1 MKKTIAGIFAVL
13 VLFLQ
18 LVAPVSAAISIP
30 DKTDYYVND
39 YMNVLNQNTIDTIN
53 DKNDRLDKGAEIVV
67 LTTDYINTDTEEF
80 AYQVFNQWGVGDS
93 KRNNGVLIVFVISEA
108 KFWIATGTGVEDVL
122 NSGVVSDIIYD
133 SLEKD
138 FDAGNYDRAMVNTV
152 NEIYRILANKY
163 GTISPTQSNNGFS
176 SGFSTFATTAGVL
189 LVIFLIIVISMALP
203 RGPRRYYGGY
213 GRGYH
218 RHYGGGFYRSS
229 GSSYRSSGSR
239 SSSSFGRS
247 SGMRSGGGG
256 RSRGGGAGRK

>member
-1 MKKTIAGIFAVL
+1 MKKTIAGILAGL
-13 VLFLQ
+13 CLFLNL
-18 LVAPVSAAISIP
+18 LVPVSAAISIP

-39 YMNVLNQNTIDTIN
+39 YMNVLNQNTIEAIN

-80 AYQVFNQWGVGDS
+80 AYQVFNQWGIGDS
-93 KRNNGVLIVFVISEA
+93 KRNNGVLIVFVISEG
-108 KFWIATGTGVEDVL
+108 KFWIATGTGIEDVL

-133 SLEKD
+133 YLESD
-138 FDAGNYDRAMVNTV
+138 FDAGNYDRAMTNTV

-163 GTISPTQSNNGFS
+163 GTVSPTNSDSDFG
-176 SGFSTFATTAGVL
+176 SGFSTFATTIGFA
-189 LVIFLIIVISMALP
+189 LIIVLILVIAIALP

-218 RHYGGGFYRSS
+218 RHYGGGFHSS

-239 SSSSFGRS
+239 SSGSFARS
-247 SGMRSGGGG
+247 SGRRSSGGG